1 MTDHQ
6 DSERL
11 APVVRVSVAEPY
23 EAQFAE
29 ILGFIRQRRMRAW
42 VAANQELVELY
53 WNVGEYLSRRAI
65 DADWGKGTVQKL
77 SDWLLAREPGL
88 RGFSPS
94 NLWRMKQFFEL
105 YDKEPRLAPLVRV
118 LPWSSNL
125 LILAQCKTFE
135 EREFYLRLATEQ
147 RWPKRELER
156 QLEGGL
162 FERTKLGEPALSPAL
177 TNRHPNALTVFKER
191 YMLEFLKLSEGHA
204 ERDLQQALIS
214 NLKQFLL
221 ELGRDFCFVGEQFCV
236 QVGAE
241 DFFIDL
247 LFYHRSLQ
255 ALVAIELKVGRFKP
269 ADLGQLQFYLEA
281 LDRDHKK
288 PHENPSIGVLLCKS
302 HDKDVVEYA
311 LARTVAPA
319 LVAQYETKLPD
330 KALLRSKMDEIY
342 AMVTEQ
348 AAHEGE

>member
-1 MTDHQ
+1 
-6 DSERL
+6 
-11 APVVRVSVAEPY
+11 
-23 EAQFAE
+23 
-29 ILGFIRQRRMRAW
+29 
-42 VAANQELVELY
+42 
-53 WNVGEYLSRRAI
+53 
-65 DADWGKGTVQKL
+65 
-77 SDWLLAREPGL
+77 
-88 RGFSPS
+88 
-94 NLWRMKQFFEL
+94 
-105 YDKEPRLAPLVRV
+105 
-118 LPWSSNL
+118 
-125 LILAQCKTFE
+125 
-135 EREFYLRLATEQ
+135 
-147 RWPKRELER
+147 
-156 QLEGGL
+156 
-162 FERTKLGEPALSPAL
+162 
-177 TNRHPNALTVFKER
+177 
-191 YMLEFLKLSEGHA
+191 
-204 ERDLQQALIS
+204 
-214 NLKQFLL
+214 
-221 ELGRDFCFVGEQFCV
+221 
-236 QVGAE
+236 VGAE

-348 AAHEGE
+348 AAHEDE